1 MKFLR
6 QIRVEKPC
14 HESWDKMGGD
24 EKTRFCDKCQYSVN
38 DLTAMTP
45 EEAAARVAETRGRIC
60 VRYLPDETGA
70 PIYKGTPAWQKLVAA
85 GVISISGLSG
95 CQNAAPLQGETAGV
109 LHPSEISTPTFEEPE
124 RTTGKIAAPQEPIM
138 GDLAPPKETA
148 PEETTYYAPPP
159 SPEELAVE
167 QALIEDRARRQNP
180 TPIDLLKDPNFRSRG
195 LIMGNNIYYP
205 TGLEK
210 VILDLQV
217 PDES

>member
-24 EKTRFCDKCQYSVN
+24 GKTRFCDKCQHSVN

-45 EEAAARVAETRGRIC
+45 EEAAAKVAETQGRMC

-85 GVISISGLSG
+85 GVISVAGLSG
-95 CQNAAPLQGETAGV
+95 CQEPLQGEAIG
-109 LHPSEISTPTFEEPE
+109 TPTSPTHSTSGIAEPE
-124 RTTGKIAAPQEPIM
+124 RTIGKIAVPEEPMM
-138 GDLAPPKETA
+138 GEISPPSEEDAPKETA
-148 PEETTYYAPPP
+148 YYAPPP

-167 QALIEDRARRQNP
+167 EALIQDRARRQNP
-180 TPIDLLKDPNFRSRG
+180 TPIDLLKDPNFRNRG
-195 LIMGNNIYYP
+195 LIMGNNIHYP

-210 VILDLQV
+210 VISDLEF